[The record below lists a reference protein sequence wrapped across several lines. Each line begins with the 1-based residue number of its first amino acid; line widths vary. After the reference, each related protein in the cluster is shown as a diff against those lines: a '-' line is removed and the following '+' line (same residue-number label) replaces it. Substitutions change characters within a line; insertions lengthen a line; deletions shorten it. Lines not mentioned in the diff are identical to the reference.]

1 MFKLILRI
9 NEQFEAIGE
18 CFAEIALWG
27 FILGEEGQGQLS
39 YLTDGDRRMVF
50 DRWLRLVE

>member
-1 MFKLILRI
+1 MILGI